1 MVASLAPAL
10 RTPAASFAYNPGL
23 RIALATC
30 ADVPELDEDGPAL
43 VAALR
48 RRGADPVAAVWD
60 DPVVDWS
67 RFELVVLRSTWD
79 YAERRDE
86 FLAWVERLPR
96 VVNPPA
102 VVRWNTD
109 KAYLAELAAA
119 GVPVVP
125 TTFVEPGDA
134 LEPPPRRFVIKPR
147 MSAGGRGTASYEAHE
162 LELAR
167 RHLETLHAAGR
178 PALLQPYLEGIDHA
192 GEAALIWIGG
202 EYSHAITKSALL
214 RPGQTPGTQLFL
226 AETIAAREAS
236 AAERGAAEQALAALP
251 FGPRALAYARVDL
264 LPADDGPVVLEVEL
278 TEPSLYLTYDP
289 IAADRFADAI
299 VEAR

>member
-1 MVASLAPAL
+1 M
-10 RTPAASFAYNPGL
+10 

-48 RRGADPVAAVWD
+48 RRGVDPVAAVWD
-60 DPVVDWS
+60 DRAVDWS

-86 FLAWVERLPR
+86 FLAWVDRLPR

-109 KAYLAELAAA
+109 KAYLGELAAA

-125 TTFVEPGDA
+125 TRFVEPGDA
-134 LEPPPRRFVIKPR
+134 LEPPGRRFVVKPR

-167 RHLETLHAAGR
+167 RHLEALHAAGR
-178 PALLQPYLEGIDHA
+178 PAMLQPYLDGIDVA
-192 GEAALIWIGG
+192 GEAALIWIAGR
-202 EYSHAITKSALL
+202 YSHAITKGALL
-214 RPGQTPGTQLFL
+214 RPGQTPGTELFL
-226 AETIAAREAS
+226 AETIATREAS
-236 AAERGAAEQALAALP
+236 AAERATGEQALAALP
-251 FGPRALAYARVDL
+251 FGPDALAYARVDL

-278 TEPSLYLTYDP
+278 TEPSLYLAYDP
-289 IAADRFADAI
+289 VAADRLAHAI
-299 VEAR
+299 VEAL

>member
-1 MVASLAPAL
+1 M
-10 RTPAASFAYNPGL
+10 RTV
-23 RIALATC
+23 ALATC
-30 ADVPELDEDGPAL
+30 AEVRELDEDGPAL

-48 RRGADPVAAVWD
+48 ARGVEPEAAVWD
-60 DPVVDWS
+60 DPAVDWG

-86 FLAWVERLPR
+86 FLAWLDGLAR

-109 KAYLAELAAA
+109 KAYLGELAAA

-125 TTFVEPGDA
+125 TTFIEPGAA
-134 LEPPPRRFVIKPR
+134 LEPFANKVVLKPR
-147 MSAGGRGTASYEAHE
+147 ISAGGRNTARYEAHE

-167 RHLETLHAAGR
+167 RHLEALRAAGR
-178 PALLQPYLEGIDHA
+178 PAMVQPYLDGIDVA

-202 EYSHAITKSALL
+202 EYSHAITKAALL
-214 RPGQTPGTQLFL
+214 RPGQRPATGLFL

-236 AAERGAAEQALAALP
+236 TAERDTAEHALAALP
-251 FGPRALAYARVDL
+251 FGPHALAYARVDL
-264 LPADDGPVVLEVEL
+264 LPAADGPVVLEVEL
-278 TEPSLYLTYDP
+278 TEPSLYLGYDP
-289 IAADRFADAI
+289 AAADRFAHAI
-299 VEAR
+299 VEAL